1 LISFLQN
8 EDKGFKEMLTIS
20 FLIFYCFEQT
30 SNQINKKSNDN
41 DFVSMNLPY
50 IIKIE
55 NIKTMINKKHSTIR
69 MLFINF

>member
-1 LISFLQN
+1 
-8 EDKGFKEMLTIS
+8 MLTIS

-50 IIKIE
+50 VMTPE
-55 NIKTMINKKHSTIR
+55 NKVDKFWEGKTI
-69 MLFINF
+69 F